1 MWGIFPKYYF
11 PSCYQ
16 CAWTLNLFL
25 LGFISSLPQLAWEKR
40 LCCCCITFL
49 HASIDWNRH
58 IIKWDQVSNRRCLN
72 SAQTTTAHSTGQ
84 SKAWTYV
91 HSCTWTNKNLQPL
104 FHYSDIFPSHMLQ
117 SDAGHWC
124 EVTKLFSEWGKME
137 RKARRM
143 AWPANL

>member
-1 MWGIFPKYYF
+1 MACEEFFP
-11 PSCYQ
+11 
-16 CAWTLNLFL
+16 N
-25 LGFISSLPQLAWEKR
+25 
-40 LCCCCITFL
+40 ITFL
-49 HASIDWNRH
+49 HASTDWNRH

-124 EVTKLFSEWGKME
+124 EVTRLFSEWGKTE

-143 AWPANL
+143 AWPTNLQHRNVSRNLIHQSKSLQNQTDKWTHMHWKRMT